1 MKVKRTSVV
10 LKPDCSRVFF
20 RPFESMS
27 RERVSRVLARVLA
40 LEEAEAEREMRWI
53 LRDFVDRHQK
63 LREFLVHRYEQVR
76 DNVPTDAPLSENR
89 RLLIGAYLTQ
99 EYSLEAA
106 ALFNPSIVPH
116 PNQSG
121 IPEGSLRFVMSLRAT
136 GEGHISSIVFRT
148 GEVDKNGQIK
158 LNQPTRFVSSADVHP
173 NPKYDK
179 KLFDRKLAEL
189 GLLNNFAQTILKQLD
204 SIFTWEQLQIAA
216 DAAVR
221 RNRLLRAE
229 EQDTAR
235 GMLAL
240 ARANYEVSFEGTL
253 HFSERVIF
261 PNAPSESRGIEDAR
275 FVRFHEDD
283 DSYTY
288 YATFTAFDGTVML
301 PQLLETKDFVL
312 FKISTLNGP
321 EVQNKG
327 MALFPRKIQ
336 GHYAT
341 LSRQDGE
348 NLYLMYSD
356 MLHFWYKK
364 RLLLRPSYPWEFV
377 QIGNCGSPIETKDG
391 WLVLTHGVGPM
402 RRYAIGAILLD
413 LEDPGRVIG
422 RLEKPLLT
430 PTASEREG
438 YVPNVVYSC
447 GAIIHAGQLILPY
460 ARSDQR
466 VGFATAQMDE
476 LLDELKSNHVHFS

>member
-1 MKVKRTSVV
+1 
-10 LKPDCSRVFF
+10 
-20 RPFESMS
+20 
-27 RERVSRVLARVLA
+27 
-40 LEEAEAEREMRWI
+40 
-53 LRDFVDRHQK
+53 
-63 LREFLVHRYEQVR
+63 
-76 DNVPTDAPLSENR
+76 
-89 RLLIGAYLTQ
+89 
-99 EYSLEAA
+99 
-106 ALFNPSIVPH
+106 
-116 PNQSG
+116 
-121 IPEGSLRFVMSLRAT
+121 SLRAT

-336 GHYAT
+336 
-341 LSRQDGE
+341 
-348 NLYLMYSD
+348 
-356 MLHFWYKK
+356 
-364 RLLLRPSYPWEFV
+364 
-377 QIGNCGSPIETKDG
+377 
-391 WLVLTHGVGPM
+391 
-402 RRYAIGAILLD
+402 
-413 LEDPGRVIG
+413 
-422 RLEKPLLT
+422 
-430 PTASEREG
+430 
-438 YVPNVVYSC
+438 
-447 GAIIHAGQLILPY
+447 
-460 ARSDQR
+460 
-466 VGFATAQMDE
+466 
-476 LLDELKSNHVHFS
+476 